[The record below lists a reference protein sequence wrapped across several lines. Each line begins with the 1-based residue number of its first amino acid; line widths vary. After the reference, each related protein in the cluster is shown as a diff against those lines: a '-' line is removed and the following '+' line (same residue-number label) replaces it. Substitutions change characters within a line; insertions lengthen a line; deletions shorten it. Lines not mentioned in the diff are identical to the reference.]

1 MKKQLDHLCNT
12 METRPSL
19 AIRIDEN
26 GCRIGEVMDILHSLP
41 VMEVKNDLFMLAN
54 KFFLRKENMETFI
67 ALKEGTWRSN

>member
-1 MKKQLDHLCNT
+1 

-19 AIRIDEN
+19 VIRIDEN

-54 KFFLRKENMETFI
+54 KLFLRKENMEMYI